1 MSSRPLR
8 DLARRFERRC
18 LRPLLRRG
26 PWRRE
31 ADGRESAAARIES
44 RLALLERLLQE
55 VIGLQYLTLSAADDS
70 LRLEEP
76 PCRARAPKQDLASG
90 DASRRPHDLRLT
102 T

>member
-1 MSSRPLR
+1 MSPRSLR

-44 RLALLERLLQE
+44 RLDLLERLLQE
-55 VIGLQYLTLSAADDS
+55 VIGLQYLALSAAGDAH
-70 LRLEEP
+70 RLEEP
-76 PCRARAPKQDLASG
+76 SCRVRAPGQDLASG
-90 DASRRPHDLRLT
+90 DASTWPHDLRLT